1 MEGLNMLGLA
11 GSLQS
16 AGRARIIVPAIAAIL
31 AMVALS
37 VWVPSPAHA
46 SGCENTFT
54 NTKGGSWL
62 EAANW
67 SKKSV
72 PTSSEEVCISES
84 GTYEVELN
92 GAELTVKALTI
103 GGSSGTQTL
112 SLGSTCGVNLVLTVT
127 AGVGVGVNGA
137 LVLTNGDGC
146 GNNATLI
153 AAVNNAGTLTS
164 EPAHGG
170 VRSLQG
176 NLTNTATLAINA
188 NTSYNGTKAALS
200 NKGAINV
207 AAEKALTVSGG
218 SSVTNGTGGKI
229 AGGTSG
235 AVVLSTGS
243 SFSEGAGTTSGTL
256 PVILDNSALSYEA
269 SGGESTIAVRGEGS
283 TLSGTSS
290 AKQSLLLQSTC
301 GENVRVT
308 AASGFTNAGSIALT
322 KADGCGTND
331 TLLASAGTLSN
342 SGTITTEQGTGQRNL
357 QGNLTNTG
365 TLTINVSTAYNGSKG
380 QLINQG
386 AINIANEV
394 QLSVSGEGSVTNGS
408 GGKIATAGSGNMF
421 LNTGSSFSEGAGTT
435 SGTLPVILDNS
446 ALSYAASGGESTIA
460 VRGEG
465 STLTGTS
472 SPKQSLLIQ
481 STCGENAKLT
491 AASGFTNGGSVGL
504 GKGDG
509 CGNNATLLASAGTLS
524 NSGTITTEQG
534 PGQRNLQGNLTNTG
548 TLAINVSAGYNG
560 VKGVLLNQG
569 AINIAE
575 GLQLSVTGG
584 NAVTNGTGGSISAGA
599 TGDLFMNSGT
609 SFKEGA
615 GTTSGTTPVFLDNS
629 ALTYEG
635 SGESTIQVRGEGS
648 TLSGSLAANQSL
660 VIQSTCGEHATLT
673 AAASYVNAGSITLTN
688 GDACGDNAA
697 LLNEGTMTNS
707 GTVTTEPLHG
717 GARYL
722 LGNITNTGTLAINAN
737 TSRPEN
743 AVAATLAN
751 QGTVKIATGVAFSLS
766 GKSTVTNELG
776 TIAAAGTGALVQA
789 AGTFNAGNGGKTTG
803 TQPIVLENTALHYAG
818 TGADTI
824 AVRGEATTLS
834 GSPSV
839 GRSLSIQSTCGAHAR
854 ATAFASFTNSGTIAL
869 TNGDGCGNNATLS
882 IVGLTLTN
890 KGTVNSESPH
900 GGLRTVEGSVKNE
913 GTVSLSAGETLK
925 VTGTYTETSKGT
937 VKTAIASSS
946 SFGALS
952 VAGAA
957 KVAGTLTVTE
967 VALFAGKGGET
978 FGIVA
983 SPSLTGTF
991 SDLDATAST
1000 GTPGLY
1006 YMPAYSSTAVTLKA
1020 TQATLTP
1027 TPAKGKAGSKVKLT
1041 GTGYRPGEKVKLVFL
1056 DAKKGKS
1063 AFPTATANG
1072 SGEISAEGTISSKA
1086 VKGTGTFS
1094 ASDTLDTGLVVKASF
1109 EVE

>member
-1 MEGLNMLGLA
+1 MHGLA
-11 GSLQS
+11 GSLRTV
-16 AGRARIIVPAIAAIL
+16 ARARLILAAIAAVIG
-31 AMVALS
+31 LS
-37 VWVPSPAHA
+37 VWAPTSSHA

-54 NTKGGSWL
+54 NAKGGSWL
-62 EAANW
+62 TAENW
-67 SKKSV
+67 SKKAV
-72 PTSSEEVCISES
+72 PTSTEEVCITES
-84 GTYEVELN
+84 GTYKVELN

-153 AAVNNAGTLTS
+153 GSVNNAGTLTT
-164 EPAHGG
+164 EVVHGG
-170 VRSLQG
+170 IRSLQG
-176 NLTNTATLAINA
+176 SLTNTGTLAINA

-218 SSVTNGTGGKI
+218 SSVTNGAGGKI

-269 SGGESTIAVRGEGS
+269 SGGESTIAMRGEGS

-290 AKQSLLLQSTC
+290 PKQSLLLQSTC
-301 GENVRVT
+301 GENVAVT
-308 AASGFTNAGSIALT
+308 ASSGFTNAGSIALT
-322 KADGCGTND
+322 KADGCATNA

-365 TLTINVSTAYNGSKG
+365 TLAINVSTAYNGSKG

-394 QLSVSGEGSVTNGS
+394 QLAVSGGGSVTNGS
-408 GGKIATAGSGNMF
+408 GGKIATAGNGNMF

-460 VRGEG
+460 VRGES
-465 STLTGTS
+465 STLSGTS
-472 SPKQSLLIQ
+472 SPKQSLLLQ
-481 STCGENAKLT
+481 STCGENVGVT
-491 AASGFTNGGSVGL
+491 AASGFTNGGSIGL
-504 GKGDG
+504 GKGDS
-509 CGNNATLLASAGTLS
+509 CGNNATLLTSAGTLS

-548 TLAINVSAGYNG
+548 TLTINVSAGYNG

-584 NAVTNGTGGSISAGA
+584 NTVTNGTGGSISAGA
-599 TGDLFMNSGT
+599 TGNLFMNSGT

-648 TLSGSLAANQSL
+648 TLSGSLAAKQSL

-673 AAASYVNAGSITLTN
+673 ASASYVNAGSITLTN

-707 GTVTTEPLHG
+707 GTLTTEPLHG
-717 GARYL
+717 GARFL

-743 AVAATLAN
+743 AVAATLLN
-751 QGTVKIATGVAFSLS
+751 QGTIKIATGVALSVS
-766 GKSTVTNELG
+766 GKSTVTNEPG
-776 TIAAAGTGALVQA
+776 TIAATGTGALVQVG
-789 AGTFNAGNGGKTTG
+789 GTFNAGNGGQTTG
-803 TQPIVLENTALHYAG
+803 TQPVVLENTPLHYAG
-818 TGADTI
+818 TGAETI

-839 GRSLSIQSTCGAHAR
+839 GQSLSIQSTCNAHAR
-854 ATAFASFTNSGTIAL
+854 VTPAASFTNSGTIAL
-869 TNGDGCGNNATLS
+869 TNGDGCGNNTTLS
-882 IVGLTLTN
+882 MAGLTLTN
-890 KGTVNSESPH
+890 KSTGTISSESPH
-900 GGLRTVEGSVKNE
+900 GGIRLIEGSVKDE

-925 VTGTYTETSKGT
+925 VTGGYTQTGAGT
-937 VKTAIASSS
+937 LKTAIASPTR
-946 SFGALS
+946 FGALAVS
-952 VAGAA
+952 GQAKLAGA
-957 KVAGTLTVTE
+957 LTVNE
-967 VALFAGKGGET
+967 VESFAGKAGET
-978 FGIVA
+978 FAILSA
-983 SPSLTGTF
+983 SARTGTF
-991 SDLDATAST
+991 TDLDGDLSS
-1000 GTPGLY
+1000 TPGLY
-1006 YMPAYSSTAVTLKA
+1006 YQPVYSATGVTLKVM
-1020 TQATLTP
+1020 QPTLTP
-1027 TPAKGKAGSKVKLT
+1027 SPGKGPAGSKVKLT
-1041 GTGYRPGEKVKLVFL
+1041 GTGYMPGDKVKPAFA
-1056 DAKKGKS
+1056 DSKKVKTS
-1063 AFPTATANG
+1063 FATVTANG
-1072 SGEISAEGTISSKA
+1072 SGEISTEVTLSTKA
-1086 VKGTGTFS
+1086 AKGPGTFS
-1094 ASDTLDTGLVVKASF
+1094 VASGIVTGLVVSAPF